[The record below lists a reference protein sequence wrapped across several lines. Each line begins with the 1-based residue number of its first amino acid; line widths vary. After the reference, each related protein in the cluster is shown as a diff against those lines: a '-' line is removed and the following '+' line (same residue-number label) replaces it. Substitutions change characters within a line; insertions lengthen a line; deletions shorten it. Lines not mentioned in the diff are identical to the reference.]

1 MIDSVVKLN
10 NVEIDNLTLFYLQF
24 NRTQSN
30 NSLFSGMSSACYT
43 YVSEISPP
51 SKRGIFNS
59 LGPISASTGILVT
72 YVLGY
77 LFPWWMVA
85 YISCAFS
92 VFTCISMHF
101 MPESPPYLAKQD
113 RKQESLDS
121 LMWLRRSNA
130 IAQAEFEN
138 YKTSPED
145 TGEDMSFK
153 EKFLVPTT
161 IKPFLIL
168 MGLFFLQ
175 ESSGIYIILFY
186 AVNFLQDANLSIDES
201 LASITIGIM
210 RLTISIFAAFLIN
223 RFGRKTLCIVS
234 AAGMAASMLATGIY
248 SKYYEMYPDEVKI
261 LPLLPLICVLLNV
274 FFCMIG
280 MVPVPWIMTGE
291 LFPLRVRSIMAGV
304 VMCMAQ
310 LFIFTSVKIYPDLQA
325 NLNFSGTVLL
335 FFIASIISIF
345 YAKYLLPETKNKRL
359 EEIEEYFKSKKS
371 KNLCGVDN
379 QAFVIKPEVIDSEKG
394 NKNFYSIDIASTADK
409 TEGKQ

>member
-1 MIDSVVKLN
+1 
-10 NVEIDNLTLFYLQF
+10 
-24 NRTQSN
+24 
-30 NSLFSGMSSACYT
+30 MSSACYT

-77 LFPWWMVA
+77 LFPWWIVA
-85 YISCAFS
+85 YISCSFS
-92 VFTCISMHF
+92 IFTCISMQF

-113 RKQESLDS
+113 KKQASLDS

-138 YKTSPED
+138 YKTCPHQTNGDE
-145 TGEDMSFK
+145 MSFK

-186 AVNFLQDANLSIDES
+186 AVNFLKDADLAIDES
-201 LASITIGIM
+201 LASITIGMM

-234 AAGMAASMLATGIY
+234 AAGMAASMLITGIY
-248 SKYYEMYPDEVKI
+248 SKYYEMYPDEIKI
-261 LPLLPLICVLLNV
+261 FSMLPLICVLLNV

-335 FFIASIISIF
+335 FFVASILSIF

-359 EEIEEYFKSKKS
+359 EEIEEYFKCKKT
-371 KNLCGVDN
+371 KNLSGVDN

-394 NKNFYSIDIASTADK
+394 NKSFYSIDITSNENQK
-409 TEGKQ
+409 

>member
-1 MIDSVVKLN
+1 
-10 NVEIDNLTLFYLQF
+10 
-24 NRTQSN
+24 
-30 NSLFSGMSSACYT
+30 MSSACYT
-43 YVSEISPP
+43 YVSEVSPP
-51 SKRGIFNS
+51 NKRGIFNS

-77 LFPWWMVA
+77 FFPWWVVA
-85 YISCAFS
+85 YISCSFS

-101 MPESPPYLAKQD
+101 MPESPPYLAKKD
-113 RKQESLDS
+113 KKQESINS

-130 IAQAEFEN
+130 IAQTEFEN
-138 YKTSPED
+138 YAKGSMES
-145 TGEDMSFK
+145 GEGLSFK
-153 EKFLVPTT
+153 EKFLVSTT

-186 AVNFLQDANLSIDES
+186 AVNFLKDANLAIDES
-201 LASITIGIM
+201 LASITIGMM
-210 RLTISIFAAFLIN
+210 RLAISIFAAFLIN
-223 RFGRKTLCIVS
+223 KFGRKTLCIVS
-234 AAGMAASMLATGIY
+234 AAGMAASMLITGIY
-248 SKYYEMYPDEVKI
+248 SRYYELNPDETKI

-310 LFIFTSVKIYPDLQA
+310 LFIFTSVKIYPDLQE

-335 FFIASIISIF
+335 FFVASIVAIF

-359 EEIEEYFKSKKS
+359 EEIEEYFKCR
-371 KNLCGVDN
+371 KNRNLSGVDN
-379 QAFVIKPEVIDSEKG
+379 QAFVIKPEVMDGEKG
-394 NKNFYSIDIASTADK
+394 NKGLYSINIEAGEMAK
-409 TEGKQ
+409 EQKY

>member
-1 MIDSVVKLN
+1 
-10 NVEIDNLTLFYLQF
+10 
-24 NRTQSN
+24 
-30 NSLFSGMSSACYT
+30 
-43 YVSEISPP
+43 
-51 SKRGIFNS
+51 
-59 LGPISASTGILVT
+59 
-72 YVLGY
+72 
-77 LFPWWMVA
+77 
-85 YISCAFS
+85 
-92 VFTCISMHF
+92 MHF

-138 YKTSPED
+138 YRTSPED
-145 TGEDMSFK
+145 TGEDLSFK

-161 IKPFLIL
+161 VKPFLIL

-186 AVNFLQDANLSIDES
+186 AVNFLKDANLAIDES
-201 LASITIGIM
+201 LASITIGVM

-234 AAGMAASMLATGIY
+234 AAGMAVSMLVTGIY
-248 SKYYEMYPDEVKI
+248 SKYYEMNPDEVKI
-261 LPLLPLICVLLNV
+261 FSLLPLICVLLNV

-325 NLNFSGTVLL
+325 NLNFSGTALL
-335 FFIASIISIF
+335 FFTASIISIF
-345 YAKYLLPETKNKRL
+345 YAKYLVPETKNKRL
-359 EEIEEYFKSKKS
+359 EEIEEYFKCKKT

-394 NKNFYSIDIASTADK
+394 NKNFYSIDIANEDK
-409 TEGKQ
+409 NEGKQ